1 MPPLPTAP
9 PTSIPTPSASV
20 SPTSPPSSL
29 LTRTQKFIE
38 ENQRLILLGC
48 AVLAATGAGYY
59 LYSRPDKS
67 SPSTPTA
74 APSKKNKKKK
84 KKGGEKKDDK
94 YLKNEGDRGPL
105 LEEIQPQTVKEGG
118 SEEAIHLQGV
128 PDQKELEDMSESARN
143 ELGATLKD
151 RGNKLY
157 SKKSFQKAIE
167 CYTKAIE
174 VSVKKVAVFYSNRAA
189 CQSFQKV
196 LDIMQALIR

>member
-1 MPPLPTAP
+1 M
-9 PTSIPTPSASV
+9 
-20 SPTSPPSSL
+20 
-29 LTRTQKFIE
+29 
-38 ENQRLILLGC
+38 
-48 AVLAATGAGYY
+48 
-59 LYSRPDKS
+59 
-67 SPSTPTA
+67 
-74 APSKKNKKKK
+74 
-84 KKGGEKKDDK
+84 
-94 YLKNEGDRGPL
+94 KNEGDRGPL
-105 LEEIQPQTVKEGG
+105 LEEIQPQTVKEDG

-189 CQSFQKV
+189 CQSFQKA